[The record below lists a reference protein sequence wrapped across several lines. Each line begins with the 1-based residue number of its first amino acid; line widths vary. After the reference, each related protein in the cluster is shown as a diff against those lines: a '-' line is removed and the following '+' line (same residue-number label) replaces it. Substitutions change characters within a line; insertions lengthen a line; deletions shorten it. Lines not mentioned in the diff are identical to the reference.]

1 MNGKLLRQV
10 LDKMLASPVVGE
22 ARVQVCLPDG
32 KYYDITSLQLM
43 ENKLIG
49 HRESH
54 RLVFTVKAETW
65 NMGKVLKKIE
75 QPVVVK
81 PETKFWHEI
90 KTFVTKNNC
99 KLSFTRLENSAS
111 WGTPDLLVYNSNGH
125 FLTIELKVT
134 KTNKVRF
141 SPHQIAFHVKHPNNS
156 FILVKTLTPVSV
168 KLYEGKSIRELVACG
183 LELDACSLGLEAC
196 INSLQELG
204 A

>member
-10 LDKMLASPVVGE
+10 LDKMLKSPSAGE

-32 KYYDITSLQLM
+32 KYYDITSLQML

-65 NMGKVLKKIE
+65 NMGKVLKKIG

-99 KLSFTRLENSAS
+99 TLSFTRLENSAS
-111 WGTPDLLVYNSNGH
+111 WGTPDLLGYNSNGV
-125 FLTIELKVT
+125 FFTVELKVT

-168 KLYEGKSIRELVACG
+168 KLYQGKSIRELVACG
-183 LELDACSLGLEAC
+183 LELEACCLELEAC
-196 INSLQELG
+196 IKSLEQLG